1 MDMNTIATY
10 LQTLRKSKNLTQ
22 AELGERLGVSA
33 QSVSNWERAESLPD
47 TALLPELAMIYGV
60 SVDEI
65 LGGGSASWRFRRRIT
80 VAQMWEAMN
89 CIQQLGL
96 LLGQDHFFFRTMI
109 DALNK
114 RMNSEIEP
122 AFGNPLVWDAYVCEA
137 LIACVR
143 DGGDYVDIGDVE
155 ANIKSE
161 KPREWTVKW
170 LRERGFK

>member
-1 MDMNTIATY
+1 MDAHAIASY
-10 LQTLRKSKNLTQ
+10 LQTLRKEKGLTQ
-22 AELGERLGVSA
+22 AELGERLGVTA

-65 LGGGSASWRFRRRIT
+65 LDGGTAAWRYRRRVT
-80 VAQMWEAMN
+80 VAQMWEAMI
-89 CIQQLGL
+89 CIQRLSQ
-96 LLGQDHFFFRTMI
+96 LLGPDHFFFRTMI
-109 DALNK
+109 DALNR
-114 RMNSEIEP
+114 RMNSDIEP
-122 AFGNPLVWDAYVCEA
+122 AFSNPVIWDAYVCET

-161 KPREWTVKW
+161 RPRQWTVNR
-170 LRERGFK
+170 LRELGLK

>member
-1 MDMNTIATY
+1 MDMNAIASY
-10 LQTLRKSKNLTQ
+10 LQTLRKEKNLTQ

-65 LGGGSASWRFRRRIT
+65 LGGGSASWRYRRRVT
-80 VAQMWEAMN
+80 VAQMWEAMT
-89 CIQQLGL
+89 CIQRLSQ
-96 LLGQDHFFFRTMI
+96 LLGQDHFMYRTMI
-109 DALNK
+109 DALDK

-122 AFGNPLVWDAYVCEA
+122 AFGNPVIWDAYVCET
-137 LIACVR
+137 LIACAR
-143 DGGDYVDIGDVE
+143 DGGDYVDIGDIQ

-161 KPREWTVKW
+161 KPREWTIRRLKE
-170 LRERGFK
+170 LGFK

>member
-1 MDMNTIATY
+1 MDTNAIASY
-10 LQTLRKSKNLTQ
+10 LQTLRKEKNLTQ
-22 AELGERLGVSA
+22 AELGERLGVTA

-65 LGGGSASWRFRRRIT
+65 LGGGTASWRFRRRVT

-89 CIQQLGL
+89 CIQRLSQ
-96 LLGQDHFFFRTMI
+96 LLGPDHFFFRTMI
-109 DALNK
+109 DALNA

-122 AFGNPLVWDAYVCEA
+122 AFGNPVIWDAYVCEV
-137 LIACVR
+137 LLACVR

-161 KPREWTVKW
+161 RPRQWTVNR
-170 LRERGFK
+170 LRELGLK

>member
-1 MDMNTIATY
+1 MDTTAIASY
-10 LQTLRKSKNLTQ
+10 LQTLRKEKGLTQ

-80 VAQMWEAMN
+80 VAQMWEAMS
-89 CIQQLGL
+89 CIQRLAQ
-96 LLGQDHFFFRTMI
+96 LLGHDHFFFRTMI
-109 DALNK
+109 DALNE
-114 RMNSEIEP
+114 RMNSDIEP
-122 AFGNPLVWDAYVCEA
+122 AFGNPVIWDAYVCEV
-137 LIACVR
+137 LLACVR

-155 ANIKSE
+155 ANIKSD
-161 KPREWTVKW
+161 KPREWTIRK
-170 LRERGFK
+170 LRELGLR